1 MANSEED
8 ILLHVPANISK
19 ITTFSDRTLRLNV
32 DTSRELSDEE
42 NAKLFKLNN
51 RDGFFIFKLVEITYE
66 DLIDIPDTI
75 VESDNKEKSPSQILR
90 NRLFVTYKGL
100 FGKPEGFTEWYK
112 KELDKIGQHYLSKI
126 K

>member
-1 MANSEED
+1 MTNEEE

-19 ITTFSDRTLRLNV
+19 ITTFQDRTLRLNV
-32 DTSRELSDEE
+32 DTSRELSPEE
-42 NAKLFKLNN
+42 NAALFQLNN
-51 RDGFFIFKLVEITYE
+51 KEGFFIFKLVEITYE

-75 VESDNKEKSPSQILR
+75 VESDSKEKSPSQILR

-100 FGKPEGFTEWYK
+100 YGKSDGFTDWYK
-112 KELDKIGQHYLSKI
+112 KELDRIGQHYLSKL